1 MHKDKQ
7 IRLMIRNILLEAA
20 VFDKALT
27 GKYENQP
34 ALVFGP
40 GAKAYL
46 TSPDRGQLRLSGEE
60 FDMIFERLNNT
71 TLANFQKYDRVFKEY
86 GDEFGVSRSLLKA
99 MSIEETTLGKHLI
112 NQKGGTAAGLIQITS
127 QTIDTLNKNLPK
139 GIHYN
144 YSDVLTNPK
153 FSVKVVAHYIA
164 AFLKNKKGHENE
176 AEYLKAYKTGPDSEN
191 YVKRVNAFKKLVNII
206 GLAA

>member
-60 FDMIFERLNNT
+60 FDLVFKRLNNT
-71 TLANFQKYDRVFKEY
+71 TLEKFQKYDSAFKTH
-86 GDEFGVSRSLLKA
+86 GNAHGISSSLLKA
-99 MSIEETTLGKHLI
+99 MAIEETTLGKHLI
-112 NQKGGTAAGLIQITS
+112 NQKGGSAAGLIQITKG
-127 QTIDTLNKNLPK
+127 TIDTLNNNIPK
-139 GIHYN
+139 DVHYN
-144 YSDVLTNPK
+144 YSDVLTNPT
-153 FSVKVVAHYIA
+153 FSVKVVAHYID
-164 AFLKNKKGHENE
+164 AFLKKKRDLSDE
-176 AEYLKAYKTGPDSEN
+176 AAYLRAYKTGPDSEN
-191 YVKRVNAFKKLVNII
+191 YVKRVNAFRKLVNII
-206 GLAA
+206 GL

>member
-1 MHKDKQ
+1 
-7 IRLMIRNILLEAA
+7 MIRNILLEVA

-27 GKYENQP
+27 GKFENQP
-34 ALVFGP
+34 ALVFGK

-46 TSPDRGQLRLSGEE
+46 TSPDRGSLRMTDEE
-60 FDMIFERLNNT
+60 FDLIFERLNNM
-71 TLANFQKYDRVFKEY
+71 TLANFQKYDSVFNEY
-86 GDEFGVSRSLLKA
+86 GDEFGISSSLLKA

-144 YSDVLTNPK
+144 YNEVLANPK

-164 AFLKNKKGHENE
+164 AFLKKKKGHETE
-176 AEYLKAYKTGPDSEN
+176 AEYLKAYKTGSDSDN
-191 YVKRVNAFKKLVNII
+191 YVKRVNTFKKLVNII
-206 GLAA
+206 GLASQS